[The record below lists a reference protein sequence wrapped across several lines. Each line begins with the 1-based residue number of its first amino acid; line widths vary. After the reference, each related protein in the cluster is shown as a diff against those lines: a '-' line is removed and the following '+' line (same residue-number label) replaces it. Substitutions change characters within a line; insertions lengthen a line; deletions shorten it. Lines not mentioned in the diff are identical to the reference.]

1 MLGEG
6 RNSWAGMADE
16 RQGKAPVEQVTA
28 TNAVLGL
35 DRGHMGIALQAVA
48 LMLLLWGAA
57 AVLVRSFVRL
67 RARVAWSRPSES
79 FARARE
85 RVRVPRPSGTFAG
98 PARRIRAAMP
108 SVLRGVAS
116 GTVTLGLLALVVV
129 VGVTGA
135 GALDLPHEAATVAW
149 FQHGAAPGESGSAVL
164 AGHVDY
170 DGDPGALFDL
180 RDMPRGARIDVHF
193 NDGTIRTF
201 VTHATAVSY
210 PKSSLP
216 LDVLF
221 RRGES
226 PVLTLVTC
234 GGTFD
239 RRTRSYAD
247 NVTVV
252 AVPAR
257 SAPS

>member
-1 MLGEG
+1 MHSRLPTFAAVILGAALLVLTACTG
-6 RNSWAGMADE
+6 RDRAQIDVVTESASAPTSLTPVTAAAGAVEVARPTPWGSELPRGAVAVPMVRPIPIRLRIEAIGVD
-16 RQGKAPVEQVTA
+16 APV
-28 TNAVLGL
+28 
-35 DRGHMGIALQAVA
+35 VA
-48 LMLLLWGAA
+48 
-57 AVLVRSFVRL
+57 
-67 RARVAWSRPSES
+67 
-79 FARARE
+79 
-85 RVRVPRPSGTFAG
+85 
-98 PARRIRAAMP
+98 
-108 SVLRGVAS
+108 
-116 GTVTLGLLALVVV
+116 